1 MYLYP
6 AGIDEGLIEAVA
18 KSVKIVHYLD
28 IPIQHINDKILRAM
42 GRPDTKEQL
51 KQLIERLRYTIAD
64 CLLRTT
70 LIVGFPGETDE
81 QFAELLEFIK
91 WAEFDALGCFKF
103 YPEAGTEA
111 AEMPHQVPD
120 DVKQQRVEE
129 LMLAQQ
135 EISFAKN
142 KKRIGSKLVCLV
154 DSVDG
159 NGDGEGR
166 FYGQAP
172 DIDSLCI
179 IKNCSGKSGDF
190 IDAKVAGTKDYDLIV
205 DPVGSKP
212 RNTNENPRT
221 KTSTFNGVEQI

>member
-1 MYLYP
+1 
-6 AGIDEGLIEAVA
+6 
-18 KSVKIVHYLD
+18 
-28 IPIQHINDKILRAM
+28 M

-91 WAEFDALGCFKF
+91 WTEFDALGCFKF

>member
-1 MYLYP
+1 M
-6 AGIDEGLIEAVA
+6 
-18 KSVKIVHYLD
+18 
-28 IPIQHINDKILRAM
+28 
-42 GRPDTKEQL
+42 
-51 KQLIERLRYTIAD
+51 
-64 CLLRTT
+64 
-70 LIVGFPGETDE
+70 
-81 QFAELLEFIK
+81 
-91 WAEFDALGCFKF
+91 GCFKF

-205 DPVGSKP
+205 
-212 RNTNENPRT
+212 
-221 KTSTFNGVEQI
+221 EQI